1 MVLRRQIIF
10 ALAVAVAGVRH
21 RAGDAD
27 AQLVDH
33 VLRPAAAA
41 GFALEQML
49 GGELVAG
56 AIGDDMAL
64 EIGLAAEQPEAAPDL
79 PFDGDAGVGLLGSAG
94 LRYAGLGGLRDGT
107 AVEARTSEECGQNGG
122 EERRDNRAHRHPGAS
137 ALVAL
142 PMRQK

>member
-1 MVLRRQIIF
+1 M
-10 ALAVAVAGVRH
+10 A
-21 RAGDAD
+21 
-27 AQLVDH
+27 
-33 VLRPAAAA
+33 
-41 GFALEQML
+41 
-49 GGELVAG
+49 AG

-79 PFDGDAGVGLLGSAG
+79 PFDGDAGVGRLGSAG

-107 AVEARTSEECGQNGG
+107 AVKARTSEECGQNGG
-122 EERRDNRAHRHPGAS
+122 NERRDNRAHRHPGAS